1 MASAAA
7 AVSPLFRTVE
17 NTFSRMGWQSRRV
30 PGREVLEADFE
41 IHHSHARV
49 HAQVFAEINAVS
61 VIAAAGHTIPVSRTG
76 VVAEMLMRTNKE
88 LTIGNFELD
97 YDEGRVLFRATNVFD
112 NPSAS
117 PEIIASLVHAALAET
132 DRITPFLTLVLRM
145 SPDAT
150 TEGLSFCRPCLFAG
164 PLVQFVGGIRSVHL
178 SPPRCQGRRNRLFSS
193 STTEGLSFCRPACSV
208 RRRHKVCPSVTAPP
222 KPVSREGQQACLF
235 AGPCRR

>member
-30 PGREVLEADFE
+30 PGREVIEADFE

-145 SPDAT
+145 SPDELAT
-150 TEGLSFCRPCLFAG
+150 LNLKLF
-164 PLVQFVGGIRSVHL
+164 LQREDL
-178 SPPRCQGRRNRLFSS
+178 LPPVPEDPD
-193 STTEGLSFCRPACSV
+193 STP
-208 RRRHKVCPSVTAPP
+208 
-222 KPVSREGQQACLF
+222 
-235 AGPCRR
+235 

>member
-150 TEGLSFCRPCLFAG
+150 TEGLSFCRP
-164 PLVQFVGGIRSVHL
+164 
-178 SPPRCQGRRNRLFSS
+178 
-193 STTEGLSFCRPACSV
+193 ACSV

-235 AGPCRR
+235 AGPCRPVFLPAL